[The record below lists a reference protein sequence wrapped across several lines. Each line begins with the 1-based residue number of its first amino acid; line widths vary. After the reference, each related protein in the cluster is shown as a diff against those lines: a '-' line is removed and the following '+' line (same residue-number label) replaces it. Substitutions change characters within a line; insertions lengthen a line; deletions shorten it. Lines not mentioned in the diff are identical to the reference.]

1 MLERRPRIA
10 ISGSA
15 GVGKTTL
22 AERLADHF
30 GVPLVEELMRPL
42 IESGV
47 DLHDLSVDQRKALVL
62 ELYDKAT
69 AAMRSAIETRGGFV
83 CDRSPADFAAFWLHY
98 GFGGDA
104 KTDAFMSRTAADCAL
119 VELTVLLPWG
129 SIPLVDDGVR
139 LSDRWR
145 QLHFQTVVEGM
156 SRRFFTG
163 ERLAEVPNGVTE
175 IDDRIAWV
183 CERANVAELAR

>member
-1 MLERRPRIA
+1 MERRPRIA

-22 AERLADHF
+22 AARLADQF
-30 GVPLVEELMRPL
+30 EVPLVEELMRPL

-47 DLHDLSVDQRKALVL
+47 DLHDLSADQRKALVL
-62 ELYDKAT
+62 DLYDQAT
-69 AAMRSAIETRGGFV
+69 TAMRNAIETHGGFV

-104 KTDAFMSRTAADCAL
+104 ETDAFMSRTATDCAL

-129 SIPLVDDGVR
+129 SIPLIDDGVR

-163 ERLAEVPNGVTE
+163 ARLVEVPNGVTE
-175 IDDRIAWV
+175 IDERIAWV
-183 CERANVAELAR
+183 CELVNGAWAT

>member
-1 MLERRPRIA
+1 MERRPRLA

-22 AERLADHF
+22 ATRLADQL
-30 GVPLVEELMRPL
+30 GVPVVEEMMRPL

-47 DLHDLSVDQRKALVL
+47 DLHELSADERKALVL
-62 ELYDKAT
+62 DLYDKAT
-69 AAMRSAIETRGGFV
+69 AAMRQAIKADGGFV
-83 CDRSPADFAAFWLHY
+83 CD
-98 GFGGDA
+98 
-104 KTDAFMSRTAADCAL
+104 RTAADCAL
-119 VELTVLLPWG
+119 VDLTVLLPWG

-163 ERLAEVPNGVTE
+163 ARLAEVPNGVTE
-175 IDDRIAWV
+175 IEDRVVWV
-183 CERANVAELAR
+183 SERVNAVSV